1 MKKYMDVTQW
11 VLGVMAALSLI
22 VGVISKI
29 VYVFSLTTFPNTS
42 PMAFLWFT
50 ATCALASIAL
60 SLIKMCKLMDQGK
73 K

>member
-11 VLGVMAALSLI
+11 ILGVIAALSLI
-22 VGVISKI
+22 VGIIIKI
-29 VYVFSLTTFPNTS
+29 IYTFTLTTISNIR
-42 PMAFLWFT
+42 PMDFLCFT

-60 SLIKMCKLMDQGK
+60 SLIKMCKLMEENK